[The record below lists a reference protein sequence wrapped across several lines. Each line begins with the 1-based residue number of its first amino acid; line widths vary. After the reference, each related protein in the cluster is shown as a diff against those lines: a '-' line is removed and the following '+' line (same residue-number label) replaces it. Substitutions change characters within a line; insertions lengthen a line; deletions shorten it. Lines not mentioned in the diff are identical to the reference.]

1 MPDDA
6 AYEPIMV
13 KNRLSVC
20 GSRVVAM
27 SLASEVD
34 EESRKLAEGF
44 GAVAVLDKAEM
55 YDVLIPPILEDFS
68 PRKS

>member
-1 MPDDA
+1 
-6 AYEPIMV
+6 
-13 KNRLSVC
+13 
-20 GSRVVAM
+20 M